1 MTIDELTDYGMERMT
16 DDEIEVFLKTQSLGV
31 LGLPTEGTPYL
42 IPLSYGY
49 DGGSTLYFVYV
60 VGAESRKA
68 TLSDRADTASFL
80 VYSAE
85 TMFHWRSVLAT
96 GSLRRL
102 SDDERSAITDAQTPI
117 WRPELLE
124 TASEAESTRIY
135 ELTVDEWT
143 GIRHAIAPPTFA
155 QRSSRDQSK

>member
-1 MTIDELTDYGMERMT
+1 MTIDELADYGMERMT
-16 DDEIEVFLKTQSLGV
+16 DEEIERFLKTQSLGI
-31 LGLPTEGTPYL
+31 LGLPTGETPYL
-42 IPLSYGY
+42 LPMSYGY

-102 SDDERSAITDAQTPI
+102 STDEQSALSDAETPI

-124 TASEAESTRIY
+124 TASETEQTRVY
-135 ELTVDEWT
+135 ELAVDEWT

-155 QRSSRDQSK
+155 QRSSRDGSE